1 MELLRITH
9 NDFKLTIECSHFL
22 QEWKKG
28 ASNLG
33 ENHLTSTYSWSE
45 GVISVERAHKEEG
58 MPEVIIP
65 GNPDEKAFFFEQTDY
80 SIWVEFVEGVTDAQF
95 DSQRA
100 DVNEH
105 FSWKKPQRVLMG
117 FLNYGNDIGRA
128 DLPLRYTIKGEQKR
142 FVFSYDVI
150 SAKLDYHN
158 DWKRIL
164 KDIEEEYRMLSLD
177 YLKRTYHGIK
187 EGEGESY
194 DLIWWNI
201 FYGLQERFSRSIR
214 NIIERPRHRLKT
226 VSSYKRADQIR
237 RFTTLQEQQFA
248 EHRNEESRLYLV
260 EEQQHTHNTVENR
273 FLKYALTVIQQRYS
287 ELSKRILNELKLP
300 LSETE
305 KERIRYA
312 DTELKHL
319 ILNPFFRTVGTFEG
333 FKQESLVMQRDTNYS
348 AVYRT
353 YSILRKSF
361 SLNDG
366 MFRMET
372 KDIATLYEIWCFIEV
387 SHIVQEQLGIA
398 DDDVDHRNRMEMNGL
413 FTWGL
418 GRGEHSRILYKKD
431 GVELAEL
438 IYNPKH
444 TDKENDNISIKNLE
458 VRTVPQKPDIVLRL
472 TKDDMEKGMKMT
484 YLFDAK
490 YRIDKKDDR
499 NVDTPPEDAINQMH
513 RFRDAIY
520 YKDYTTDQLKKEVI
534 GGYILFPGDG
544 ESTDVQVSKFYKSI
558 GEVNIGAFPLKPK
571 NEGNRKLL
579 EQFIKELIDTKSA
592 ETISKVIPQKGTFVN
607 VPNRVLIGLVKGN
620 IQKFEDRIADLYY
633 TGPKFPSTISLDNL
647 HFFIPY
653 LKDKGIK
660 DVYEITRIRTITSR
674 EAKQNEDEGDDLR
687 LAFHLKYHHTL
698 SDDFIKIDTSKM
710 ANYTFIDT
718 YFEELDS
725 LFN

>member
-22 QEWKKG
+22 QEWQKG
-28 ASNLG
+28 VRNLG
-33 ENHLTSTYSWSE
+33 KNRLTSTYSWSA
-45 GVISVERAHKEEG
+45 GVQSVEREHEEEG
-58 MPEVIIP
+58 MSEIITP

-95 DSQRA
+95 DSPRT

-105 FSWKKPQRVLMG
+105 FSWKKKQHVLMG

-201 FYGLQERFSRSIR
+201 FHGLQERFSRSVR
-214 NIIERPRHRLKT
+214 NIIEQPRHRLKT

-237 RFTTLQEQQFA
+237 LFTTLQEQQFA

-260 EEQQHTHNTVENR
+260 EEQLHTHNTVENR

-305 KERIRYA
+305 KDRIRCS
-312 DTELKHL
+312 DIELKHL
-319 ILNPFFRTVGTFEG
+319 IRNPFFRTVGSFEG

-387 SHIVQEQLGIA
+387 SHIVQEQLGID

-458 VRTVPQKPDIVLRL
+458 V
-472 TKDDMEKGMKMT
+472 
-484 YLFDAK
+484 
-490 YRIDKKDDR
+490 
-499 NVDTPPEDAINQMH
+499 
-513 RFRDAIY
+513 
-520 YKDYTTDQLKKEVI
+520 
-534 GGYILFPGDG
+534 
-544 ESTDVQVSKFYKSI
+544 
-558 GEVNIGAFPLKPK
+558 
-571 NEGNRKLL
+571 
-579 EQFIKELIDTKSA
+579 
-592 ETISKVIPQKGTFVN
+592 
-607 VPNRVLIGLVKGN
+607 
-620 IQKFEDRIADLYY
+620 
-633 TGPKFPSTISLDNL
+633 
-647 HFFIPY
+647 
-653 LKDKGIK
+653 
-660 DVYEITRIRTITSR
+660 
-674 EAKQNEDEGDDLR
+674 
-687 LAFHLKYHHTL
+687 
-698 SDDFIKIDTSKM
+698 
-710 ANYTFIDT
+710 
-718 YFEELDS
+718 
-725 LFN
+725 